1 MHLSGQL
8 SDWSINDLLQI
19 MQVTKKTGSLDIEGQ
34 RRGESTSVRVG

>member
-19 MQVTKKTGSLDIEGQ
+19 MQVT
-34 RRGESTSVRVG
+34 